1 MRAHGFKS
9 SVTHIQTHRHKDTQ
23 SQRERERERERKR
36 EFWVVGLPEND
47 VRWGD
52 VSDGDTEE
60 AVVERE
66 REQ

>member
-1 MRAHGFKS
+1 M
-9 SVTHIQTHRHKDTQ
+9 
-23 SQRERERERERKR
+23 
-36 EFWVVGLPEND
+36 PEND

-66 REQ
+66 REQQEEREEEESYSGEDIYWA